1 MRIAIIGGGIIGLC
15 SAYYLHKKGHQIT
28 VIDKGDMNDG
38 CSFGN
43 SGYVCPSHF
52 TPLASPGIIA
62 QGIRWMMSSTSPFYI
77 KPRFDYELVKWC
89 VRFWRNSNAA
99 TVERNAPHLYNLLTL
114 SRKLTSDIK
123 NEIGNSFDMEEK
135 GILMLYK
142 TTAVEQH
149 EKELAEKS
157 GAFGLK
163 TRILNGD
170 EVQALEP
177 AQKVDVLGGVLYT
190 DDAHLH
196 PGKLMKALYNDL
208 EKKGVNF
215 MTRNSVVSFEKQHN
229 KVTSVITDKGKLET
243 DEVVLSAGS
252 WLWQVSRKLGVH
264 ILLQPGKG
272 YSLTFNNIDGN
283 LNYPSILVD
292 RRVAMTPMGR
302 DLRMGGTMEISG
314 INNNLL
320 VKRAEAIYNAAKSYY
335 PELPVSFP
343 KTNQVWNGL
352 RPLSPDGLPYL
363 GRPKQYKNV
372 VIAGG
377 HAMLGLALAA
387 GSGKVVEEMISNE
400 KSSVPLEAFKVERFG

>member
-15 SAYYLHKKGHQIT
+15 SAYYLEKKGHQIT
-28 VIDKGDMNDG
+28 VIDKGDINEG

-43 SGYVCPSHF
+43 SGYICPSHF
-52 TPLASPGIIA
+52 TPLASPGIVA

-77 KPRFDYELVKWC
+77 KPRFNYDLAKWC
-89 VRFWRNSNAA
+89 VSFWRNSNAA

-142 TTAVEQH
+142 TTAIEQH

-157 GAFGLK
+157 EIFGLK
-163 TRILNGD
+163 IQILNGD

-177 AQKVDVLGGVLYT
+177 SQKVNVLGGVLYT

-208 EKKGVNF
+208 KQKGVNF
-215 MTRNSVVSFEKQHN
+215 MTNTSVFSFEKQEN
-229 KVTSVITDKGKLET
+229 KVTGVITDKGKLET

-252 WLWQVSRKLGVH
+252 WLPQLSRKLGVNL
-264 ILLQPGKG
+264 LLQPGKG
-272 YSLTFNNIDGN
+272 YSLTFNNITQN

-292 RRVAMTPMGR
+292 RRVAMTPMGK
-302 DLRMGGTMEISG
+302 DLRIGGTMEISG
-314 INNNLL
+314 INNHLL

-335 PELPVSFP
+335 PDLPVSFP
-343 KTNQVWNGL
+343 ETSQIWNGL
-352 RPLSPDGLPYL
+352 RPLSPDGLPYI
-363 GRPKQYKNV
+363 GRPRQFRNV
-372 VIAGG
+372 MVAGG

-387 GSGKVVEEMISNE
+387 GTGKVVEEIIGNE
-400 KSSVPLEAFKVERFG
+400 KTSVPLEAFSVERFG

>member
-15 SAYYLHKKGHQIT
+15 SAYYLHKKGYQIT
-28 VIDKGDMNDG
+28 VIDKGDINDG

-52 TPLASPGIIA
+52 TPLASPGIVA
-62 QGIRWMMSSTSPFYI
+62 QGIRWMMSSSSPFYI
-77 KPRFDYELVKWC
+77 KPRFNYELAKWC
-89 VRFWRNSNAA
+89 VSFWRNSNAA
-99 TVERNAPHLYNLLTL
+99 TVEKNAPHLYNLLTL

-123 NEIGNSFDMEEK
+123 NEVGNSFDMEEK

-142 TTAVEQH
+142 TTTVEQH

-157 GAFGLK
+157 AAFGLK
-163 TRILNGD
+163 TQILNGD

-208 EKKGVNF
+208 EKKGINF
-215 MTRNSVVSFEKQHN
+215 MTRTSVVSFEKQHN

-252 WLWQVSRKLGVH
+252 WLPLVSRKLGVP

-272 YSLTFNNIDGN
+272 YSLTFSNIDGN

-292 RRVAMTPMGR
+292 RRVAMTPMGK

-343 KTNQVWNGL
+343 ETNQIWNGL

-387 GSGKVVEEMISNE
+387 GSGKVVEEIISNE

>member
-1 MRIAIIGGGIIGLC
+1 MRITIIGGGIIGLC
-15 SAYYLHKKGHQIT
+15 SAYYLQKKGYQIT
-28 VIDKGDMNDG
+28 VIDKGDINDG

-62 QGIRWMMSSTSPFYI
+62 QGIRWMMSATSPFYI
-77 KPRFDYELVKWC
+77 KPRFNYDLAKWC
-89 VRFWRNSNAA
+89 VSFWRNSNAA
-99 TVERNAPHLYNLLTL
+99 TVEKNAPHLYNLLTL

-142 TTAVEQH
+142 TTAIEQH
-149 EKELAEKS
+149 EKELADKS
-157 GAFGLK
+157 ATFGLK
-163 TRILNGD
+163 TQILNGD

-208 EKKGVNF
+208 ERKGVNF
-215 MTRNSVVSFEKQHN
+215 MTRTSVVSFEKQHN

-243 DEVVLSAGS
+243 DELVLSTGS
-252 WLWQVSRKLGVH
+252 WLPLVSRKLGVH

-272 YSLTFNNIDGN
+272 YSLTFNNINGN

-335 PELPVSFP
+335 PDLPVRFP
-343 KTNQVWNGL
+343 ETNQIWNGL

-387 GSGKVVEEMISNE
+387 GSGKVVEEMTSNE

>member
-15 SAYYLHKKGHQIT
+15 SAYYLEKKGHQIT
-28 VIDKGDMNDG
+28 VIDKGDINEG

-43 SGYVCPSHF
+43 SGYICPSHF
-52 TPLASPGIIA
+52 TPLASPGIVA

-77 KPRFDYELVKWC
+77 KPRFNYDLAKWC
-89 VRFWRNSNAA
+89 VSFWRNSNAA

-142 TTAVEQH
+142 TTAIEQH

-157 GAFGLK
+157 EVFGLK
-163 TRILNGD
+163 TQILNGD

-177 AQKVDVLGGVLYT
+177 SQKVNVLGGVLYT

-208 EKKGVNF
+208 KQKGVNF
-215 MTRNSVVSFEKQHN
+215 MTNTSVFSFEKQEN
-229 KVTSVITDKGKLET
+229 KVTGVITDKGKLET

-252 WLWQVSRKLGVH
+252 WLPQLSRKLGVN

-272 YSLTFNNIDGN
+272 YSLTFNNITQN

-292 RRVAMTPMGR
+292 RRVAMTPMGK
-302 DLRMGGTMEISG
+302 DLRIGGTMEISG
-314 INNNLL
+314 INNHLL

-335 PELPVSFP
+335 PDLPVSFP
-343 KTNQVWNGL
+343 ETSQIWNGL
-352 RPLSPDGLPYL
+352 RPLSPDGLPYI
-363 GRPKQYKNV
+363 GRPRQFRNV
-372 VIAGG
+372 MVAGG

-387 GSGKVVEEMISNE
+387 GTGKVVEEIIGNE
-400 KSSVPLEAFKVERFG
+400 KTSVPLEAFSVERFG